1 MVPHYGSVS
10 GATYYV
16 ALDGSRPSSAALDWT
31 LARAEAEHT
40 PVVLVHVVEHRTDRH
55 VERGEALLAAAADAA
70 RAGHPGLTVDT
81 SLLLGSVTRSL
92 AGLGGPDDVLVMGTN
107 KTGWLR
113 GRVIGARSVLVAS
126 LSRASVAVIPE
137 LDLRRRDRVVVG
149 VKRSDAA
156 APALALAAR
165 EARHLGTG
173 LLALHAAPL
182 DPGAA
187 ETSGPQTR
195 GDVITA
201 ALALAGL
208 DPDLEVETQVVHRA
222 PVDALLGAARSAS
235 LLVLGTARD
244 SSHFDSV
251 AGPVAHDVLMNINA
265 PVLIARSSAWKKAD
279 AVAV

>member
-1 MVPHYGSVS
+1 MS
-10 GATYYV
+10 GTTYYV
-16 ALDGSRPSSAALDWT
+16 ALDGSRPSGAALGWT
-31 LARAEAEHT
+31 LARAEAEHA

-55 VERGEALLAAAADAA
+55 VERGEALLAAAVDAA
-70 RAGHPGLTVDT
+70 RAGHPGLAVDT

-113 GRVIGARSVLVAS
+113 GRVVGARSVLVAS

-137 LDLRRRDRVVVG
+137 LDLTRRDSVVVG

-182 DPGAA
+182 EPGGPEAPGA
-187 ETSGPQTR
+187 EGR
-195 GDVITA
+195 GDVLA
-201 ALALAGL
+201 EALALAELDPGL
-208 DPDLEVETQVVHRA
+208 DVETQVVHRA
-222 PVDALLGAARSAS
+222 PVDALLAAARQAS

-244 SSHFDSV
+244 SSHLDSV

-265 PVLIARSSAWKKAD
+265 PVLIARSSARRKTE

>member
-1 MVPHYGSVS
+1 MS
-10 GATYYV
+10 GTTYYV

-31 LARAEAEHT
+31 LARAEAEHA

-55 VERGEALLAAAADAA
+55 VERGEALLAGALDAA
-70 RAGHPGLTVDT
+70 RAGHPSLVLGT

-113 GRVIGARSVLVAS
+113 GRVVGARSVLVAS

-137 LDLRRRDRVVVG
+137 LDLKRRDAVVVG
-149 VKRSDAA
+149 VKHSDAA

-182 DPGAA
+182 EPGGP
-187 ETSGPQTR
+187 ETPGSEGR
-195 GDVITA
+195 GDVLA
-201 ALALAGL
+201 EALALAAL
-208 DPDLEVETQVVHRA
+208 DPGLVVETQVVHRA
-222 PVDALLGAARSAS
+222 PVDALLGAARQAS
-235 LLVLGTARD
+235 LLVLGTSRD
-244 SSHFDSV
+244 ASHLDSV

-265 PVLIARSSAWKKAD
+265 PVLIARSSAREKAG